1 MENEATSDASRSRPN
16 ACHAATSMLRI
27 GVEADEHTG
36 GPAGQGFGIVPLLAC
51 LAV

>member
-1 MENEATSDASRSRPN
+1 
-16 ACHAATSMLRI
+16 MLRI

-36 GPAGQGFGIVPLLAC
+36 GPTGQGFGIVPLLAC